1 METLSNINDTLIAP
15 FGLLPVVLGMSLAA
29 LVIALEW
36 WKRPPHVPLT
46 GKAFFSILSIASVSM
61 AVMFAFLLSKTANWG
76 GSDGYF
82 TRALNIVEH
91 GVFGEGQMRNALFPP
106 GYTFLLVPMV
116 EAIGA
121 SRWAFFIA
129 NIALLL
135 LATLSFRYFL
145 LRLHLPQNLANLLA
159 LLLFLYPNRLLSTL
173 LPFSDVPFSLVW
185 GGAFAF
191 LVLSTVEERPLPF
204 IAAAGVLAGAAA
216 LVRSNGLPLLLPLAA
231 GILLSP
237 SPWKARVQR
246 IGVFAGVAIL
256 VIAPWLARNYS
267 LFGKIIPVAN
277 NGGINLSIGNNP
289 SNPLTW
295 NRYIDSVW
303 QSPVAWAQVGGT
315 HWNEAQRDSFFG
327 ALALEYIA
335 GHPQVFLASGLRRVG
350 RTFGADTY
358 NFGML
363 ETYTNARVVSF
374 QVLTHADAAPSMSR
388 IAHSL
393 YRTFYVLLLIFNNA
407 LYYALMTLS
416 LYLLMFHRA
425 LARPIRWSFILT
437 ALIVCAM
444 IFMTMGLSR
453 YKEPL
458 NAVMLV
464 FLAVNMSLTAPRTA
478 REP

>member
-1 METLSNINDTLIAP
+1 METLSNINDTLVAP
-15 FGLLPVVLGMSLAA
+15 FGLLPVILGMSLAA
-29 LVIALEW
+29 LVIAMEW
-36 WKRPPHVPLT
+36 WKRPPEIPLT
-46 GKAFFSILSIASVSM
+46 GKAFSSILCIVFISL
-61 AVMFAFLLSKTANWG
+61 AVMFALLLSKTANWG
-76 GSDGYF
+76 GSDGHF
-82 TRALNIVEH
+82 TRAINIVEH
-91 GVFGEGQMRNALFPP
+91 GVFGDGQSRNALFPP
-106 GYTFLLVPMV
+106 GYTFLIVPLV

-121 SRWAFFIA
+121 SRWAFFIV

-159 LLLFLYPNRLLSTL
+159 LLLFIYPNRLLSTL

-185 GGAFAF
+185 GAAFAF
-191 LVLSTVEERPLPF
+191 LVLATFEERPLPY
-204 IAAAGVLAGAAA
+204 IAAAGALAGVAA
-216 LVRSNGLPLLLPLAA
+216 LIRSNGLPLLVPLAA
-231 GILLSP
+231 GILLRP
-237 SPWKARVQR
+237 APWKARAQR
-246 IGVFAGVAIL
+246 IGAFAGAAIL
-256 VIAPWLARNYS
+256 VITPWLARNYS

-303 QSPVAWAQVGGT
+303 QSPVAWAQVGGM

-327 ALALEYIA
+327 ALAVDYIA
-335 GHPQVFLASGLRRVG
+335 DHPQVFLDSGLRRVG

-363 ETYTNARVVSF
+363 ETYTNARVVTF
-374 QVLTHADAAPSMSR
+374 QVLTHADAVPSVSR

-393 YRTFYVLLLIFNNA
+393 YRTFYALLLILNNA

-416 LYLLMFHRA
+416 LYLLMFHRS

-437 ALIVCAM
+437 ALIVCTM

-464 FLAVNMSLTAPRTA
+464 FLAVNMSRFAPRTA